1 MGVLVCMFMQNVHKY
16 ASLPDSCSFF
26 EETPNLLTQQPG
38 NALYIVVS
46 GWLAVAGTPNLS
58 ECLSTKGFGSSRLGG

>member
-1 MGVLVCMFMQNVHKY
+1 MFMQNVHKY
-16 ASLPDSCSFF
+16 APLPDFCSFF

-46 GWLAVAGTPNLS
+46 GWLAVAGTPNQL
-58 ECLSTKGFGSSRLGG
+58 LT